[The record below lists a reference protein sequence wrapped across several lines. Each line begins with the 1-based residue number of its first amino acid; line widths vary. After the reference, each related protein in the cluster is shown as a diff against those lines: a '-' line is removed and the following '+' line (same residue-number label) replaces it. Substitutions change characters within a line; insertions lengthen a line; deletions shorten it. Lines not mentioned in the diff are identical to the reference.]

1 MRLTDIVQH
10 ADLALWPQ
18 IAMVLFMFAFVLVGL
33 RVVLTSREQ
42 DRAMA
47 RAAIEDDVP
56 AKPASASQ
64 GADAAQILH
73 ETTATKERDH
83 G

>member
-18 IAMVLFMFAFVLVGL
+18 VALVLFLLAFVLVL
-33 RVVLTSREQ
+33 VRVVFTSRAK
-42 DRAMA
+42 DRAIA
-47 RAAIEDDVP
+47 SIVLEDDTP
-56 AKPASASQ
+56 APER
-64 GADAAQILH
+64 G
-73 ETTATKERDH
+73 EATR